1 MPAAR
6 LLPRLPRP
14 GSPGPPISS
23 PAGRHAYVVSL
34 LLSLLASLATGW
46 ALISTGWALGA
57 LLDGTVWSHLV
68 SQALTAAA
76 LAGGLRA
83 GAEHVTRSSATTEE
97 AHLRQ
102 LVLGHL
108 LRLGPART
116 AEDRSGATV
125 SLLTDGAQRVARYR
139 QTFLAPAAASL
150 LAPLLVLTELAL
162 AVDTIVSLVLA
173 AMVVLTPAVIALAHS
188 RLRTSSSG
196 SRDARLR
203 LAADY
208 LDAIQGLT
216 TLTLS
221 RAARRTSQR
230 LAATGE
236 ANRRSLMQL
245 LAGNQLVIL
254 VTDGLFSLLLVTTAT
269 ALALSR
275 LASGALGTGDALAV
289 VLTSYALLEPLDH
302 VGAFF
307 YVGLTG
313 RANQRSLRAILS
325 RPAGGLRRAVPA
337 DPATCT
343 REPAARGTGDEPTA
357 AREANDDPEAEILL
371 RGVEAVWDTEPVLH
385 DADLVVSA
393 GEHVAVVGPSGAG
406 KSTLLAVLAGDLL
419 PSAGTVVVHGTRLEA
434 STQEQ
439 VRQASAR
446 VAQTTWLLTGTIADN
461 LQLARPDAT
470 PSQMWRALEEV
481 GLAEEVAR
489 MPSGLATQVGEGGLG
504 LSGGQAQRVSLA
516 RAVLADRPVLL
527 LDEPTSHVDLASE
540 AAIMAAVE
548 TMAPGRAV
556 VTVTHREGA
565 VAGADRVL
573 VVTGGR
579 PQQAQEETR

>member
-1 MPAAR
+1 MPATH

-14 GSPGPPISS
+14 GSPGPPVSS
-23 PAGRHAYVVSL
+23 PAGRRERAVCL

-46 ALISTGWALGA
+46 ALISTGRALGA
-57 LLDGTVWSHLV
+57 LLDGTGWPHLV
-68 SQALTAAA
+68 AQALTAAL

-97 AHLRQ
+97 AHLRH
-102 LVLGHL
+102 LVLRHL

-162 AVDTIVSLVLA
+162 AVDAVVSLVLA
-173 AMVVLTPAVIALAHS
+173 ALVVLTPAVVAAAHS
-188 RLRTSSSG
+188 RLRASSSG

-221 RAARRTSQR
+221 RAAQRTSQR

-236 ANRRSLMQL
+236 TNRRSLMQL

-275 LASGALGTGDALAV
+275 LASGAVGTGDALAV

-307 YVGLTG
+307 YVGLSG
-313 RANQRSLRAILS
+313 LANQRSLRAILA
-325 RPAGGLRRAVPA
+325 RPTGTSKEP
-337 DPATCT
+337 TS
-343 REPAARGTGDEPTA
+343 PAAHGHEPGAEHQTANGRSGDSRRG
-357 AREANDDPEAEILL
+357 AEILL
-371 RGVEAVWDTEPVLH
+371 QDVEVVHGTEPVLH
-385 DADLVVSA
+385 DVSLAVRA

-406 KSTLLAVLAGDLL
+406 KSTLVSVLAGDLL
-419 PSAGTVVVHGTRLEA
+419 PSAGTVRVHGTWLEA
-434 STQEQ
+434 SSQHR
-439 VRQASAR
+439 VRQASAL

-461 LQLARPDAT
+461 LRLARPDAT
-470 PSQMWRALEEV
+470 TSQMWQALEEV
-481 GLAEEVAR
+481 SLAEEVAR
-489 MPSGLATQVGEGGLG
+489 MPLGLETQVGEGGQG

-516 RAVLADRPVLL
+516 RAVLADRPILL

-540 AAIMAAVE
+540 ASIMAAVRR
-548 TMAPGRAV
+548 MAPGRAV
-556 VTVTHREGA
+556 VTVSHREGA
-565 VAGADRVL
+565 VAGVDRVL
-573 VVTGGR
+573 VVSGGR
-579 PQQAQEETR
+579 PQQAQEETQ